1 MSTIIDVV
9 LPIFG
14 LILVGYICRRTNRL
28 GATASSEISRF
39 VVWLA
44 LPALLFKV
52 TATATWEQIWQ
63 PGFVASLT
71 LAWTLLFAATVAY
84 RVRQQHT
91 VVDACIDGLGTTYA
105 NTGFMGIPLC
115 VLVFGEKGLVPAVV
129 GTLIVACVLFGIG
142 IILVE
147 ISRQEEKHPLRAA
160 AKVGKALAV
169 NPLIIS
175 PVLGGCWALGGF
187 PLPAAMNQFLSLL
200 GMAASPCALVSLGLL
215 LAQRQQ
221 GRCEGTAKLVFAK
234 LVLQP
239 LITGFFAFYVF
250 DLPEFWA
257 NSALLLS
264 VLPTGTGPFMLAS
277 FYERDAAP
285 ASRVILFTTIG
296 SIVTISVCLYLL
308 AM

>member
-14 LILVGYICRRTNRL
+14 LILIGYICRRTNRL
-28 GATASSEISRF
+28 GPTASFELSRF

-63 PGFVASLT
+63 PGFVASLM
-71 LAWTLLFAATVAY
+71 LAWTLLFAATVVW
-84 RVRQQHT
+84 RVRQQRAI
-91 VVDACIDGLGTTYA
+91 VDACIDGLNTTYA

-115 VLVFGEKGLVPAVV
+115 VLVFGEKGLVPAVI

-160 AKVGKALAV
+160 AKVGKALAG

-175 PVLGGCWALGGF
+175 PVLGGFWALGGI
-187 PLPAAMNQFLSLL
+187 PLPAALNQFLSLL

-221 GRCEGTAKLVFAK
+221 GRCEGTAKLVLAK
-234 LVLQP
+234 LLLHP
-239 LITGFFAFYVF
+239 LITAFFAFYVF
-250 DLPEFWA
+250 DLPKFWA
-257 NSALLLS
+257 DSALLLS

-277 FYERDAAP
+277 FYERDAALS
-285 ASRVILFTTIG
+285 SRVILFTTLG
-296 SIVTISVCLYLL
+296 SIVTISACLYLM
-308 AM
+308 A